1 VLFNRRPPYDLP
13 GGVKEVLDRTGGE
26 VMGITND
33 EAAAA
38 KKLFEEVEGID
49 ILPAPAVAVAA
60 LMKSALTGGIRAGE
74 TCLLNITG
82 GGLARV
88 RESHGITVL
97 APDWTV
103 RPDQDV
109 QELGREILDAS
120 GRRELIWN

>member
-26 VMGITND
+26 VLGINNE

-38 KKLFEEVEGID
+38 QRLFEEVEGID

-60 LMKSALTGGIRAGE
+60 LMRSARTGGIRAGE

-82 GGLARV
+82 GGQERV
-88 RESHGITVL
+88 RESHCISVL
-97 APDWTV
+97 APDWIV
-103 RPDQDV
+103 RPDQDAE
-109 QELGREILDAS
+109 ELGREILDAS
-120 GRRELIWN
+120 GRRERI